1 MSVTVILS
9 VIIIIL
15 VIALFLNQRYMKDR
29 VETEEYARNQL
40 IAKNSILSEE
50 NLSLKNQMLSSN
62 NDVGHHAFKN
72 AKRELQKILDRFIE
86 QGRLKSYTIIPTS
99 NLAIKHPLFEYARSF
114 DFIIITEVGLINV
127 DVKNWNQKT
136 FYHFDVPDKHA
147 EEGSNQYNT
156 DKVVGHY
163 ISSRY
168 HSQFN
173 TTRSGVYTFTEILQ
187 DNRVIYEFYD
197 HDPYQQAANN
207 AKALKD
213 QIEKDYQ
220 FKIQSIGVIYFS
232 DGSVNIIEGSDES
245 DKYVDTVSTRS
256 SLEKVIDEAVQLS
269 KHPLNDNQIEEIS
282 NSFKQHMNN

>member
-15 VIALFLNQRYMKDR
+15 IIAIVLNQRYMKDR

-40 IAKNSILSEE
+40 IAKNSTLSEE
-50 NLSLKNQMLSSN
+50 NLALKNQMLSSN

-72 AKRELQKILDRFIE
+72 AKRELQKILDRFKE
-86 QGRLKSYTIIPTS
+86 NGRLKTYSIVSTN
-99 NLAIKHPLFEYARSF
+99 NLAVKHPLFEYARSF
-114 DFIIITEVGLINV
+114 DFIIVTDVGLINV

-136 FYHFDVPDKHA
+136 FYHFDVPDKHF
-147 EEGSNQYNT
+147 EEKNHPYDT
-156 DKVVGHY
+156 DQIVGHY
-163 ISSRY
+163 VSSRY

-173 TTRSGVYTFTEILQ
+173 TTRTGVYTFTEVLQ

-197 HDPYQQAANN
+197 QDPYQQAANN

-213 QIEKDYQ
+213 QIESDYQ
-220 FKIQSIGVIYFS
+220 FKIQSIGVVYFS

-245 DKYVDTVSTRS
+245 DKYVDTVSTQS
-256 SLEKVIDEAVQLS
+256 SLEKVIEDAIQLS
-269 KHPLNDNQIEEIS
+269 KHPLNDEQVQEIS
-282 NSFKQHMNN
+282 ESFK

>member
-15 VIALFLNQRYMKDR
+15 IIAIVLNQRYMKDR

-40 IAKNSILSEE
+40 IAKNSTLSEE
-50 NLSLKNQMLSSN
+50 NLALKNQMLSSN

-72 AKRELQKILDRFIE
+72 AKRELQKILDRFKNN
-86 QGRLKSYTIIPTS
+86 GRLKTYSIVSTN
-99 NLAIKHPLFEYARSF
+99 NLAVKHPLFEYARSF
-114 DFIIITEVGLINV
+114 DFIIVTDVGLINV

-136 FYHFDVPDKHA
+136 FYHFDVPDKHF
-147 EEGSNQYNT
+147 EEKNHPYDT
-156 DKVVGHY
+156 DQIVGHY
-163 ISSRY
+163 VSSRY

-173 TTRSGVYTFTEILQ
+173 TTRTGVYTFTEILQ

-197 HDPYQQAANN
+197 QDPYQQAANN

-213 QIEKDYQ
+213 QIESDYQ
-220 FKIQSIGVIYFS
+220 FKIQSIGVVYFS

-245 DKYVDTVSTRS
+245 DKYVDTVSTQS
-256 SLEKVIDEAVQLS
+256 SLEKVIEDAIQLS
-269 KHPLNDNQIEEIS
+269 KHPLNDEQVQEIS
-282 NSFKQHMNN
+282 ESFK

>member
-1 MSVTVILS
+1 MYQTNTLKKEAIN
-9 VIIIIL
+9 
-15 VIALFLNQRYMKDR
+15 IAL
-29 VETEEYARNQL
+29 
-40 IAKNSILSEE
+40 I
-50 NLSLKNQMLSSN
+50 
-62 NDVGHHAFKN
+62 
-72 AKRELQKILDRFIE
+72 
-86 QGRLKSYTIIPTS
+86 
-99 NLAIKHPLFEYARSF
+99 
-114 DFIIITEVGLINV
+114 
-127 DVKNWNQKT
+127 
-136 FYHFDVPDKHA
+136 
-147 EEGSNQYNT
+147 
-156 DKVVGHY
+156 KVVGHY

-245 DKYVDTVSTRS
+245 DKYVDTVST
-256 SLEKVIDEAVQLS
+256 
-269 KHPLNDNQIEEIS
+269 
-282 NSFKQHMNN
+282 FFT

>member
-1 MSVTVILS
+1 MSLTVILS

-15 VIALFLNQRYMKDR
+15 IVVLVLNQRYMKDR

-40 IAKNSILSEE
+40 ITKNSTLSEE

-62 NDVGHHAFKN
+62 NDVGHHAYKN

-86 QGRLKSYTIIPTS
+86 DGRLKTYSIVSTS
-99 NLAIKHPLFEYARSF
+99 NLAVKHPLFEYARSF
-114 DFIIITEVGLINV
+114 DFIIISDVGLINV

-136 FYHFDVPDKHA
+136 FYHFDVPDKHSD
-147 EEGSNQYNT
+147 EGNQLYNT
-156 DKVVGHY
+156 DKIVGHY
-163 ISSRY
+163 ISNRY
-168 HSQFN
+168 HNQFN

-197 HDPYQQAANN
+197 YDPYQQAANN

-213 QIEKDYQ
+213 QIEANHQ

-245 DKYVDTVSTRS
+245 DKYVDTVSNKS
-256 SLEKVIDEAVQLS
+256 SLERVIEEAIQLS
-269 KHPLNDNQIEEIS
+269 KHPLSDSQINEIS
-282 NSFKQHMNN
+282 ESLKPQMN